1 MRTHLGNKVSFLIKK
16 PLALASGFDLKI
28 FSNLLGLIGYLKS

>member
-16 PLALASGFDLKI
+16 PLALASGFDFVTLV
-28 FSNLLGLIGYLKS
+28 S